1 MKNIVE
7 KINES
12 LYTPGT
18 GFDACDDLTREYN
31 NLFANISGTLLRKVD
46 VIIDRPV
53 YVLTGSI
60 IRSGCDFLYNRDIAV
75 TTYGGFMTPSEFL
88 SDRGYCIY
96 NNDGSKCCCMNG
108 SIYVCPADTSD
119 TPEDRLDS
127 IIISAVDD
135 MIDDED
141 YLIIA

>member
-12 LYTPGT
+12 LYTLGT
-18 GFDACDDLTREYN
+18 GFDACDYLTREYN

-46 VIIDRPV
+46 VIVDRPV
-53 YVLTGSI
+53 YVLTGSTL
-60 IRSGCDFLYNRDIAV
+60 RFRPGRDFLYNKDLAV
-75 TTYGGFMTPSEFL
+75 TTLEGSMTPSEFL
-88 SDRGYCIY
+88 NDRGYCIY
-96 NNDGSKCCCMNG
+96 DIDGSNCCANSCVNTN
-108 SIYVCPADTSD
+108 STE
-119 TPEDRLDS
+119 TTEDFLDP
-127 IIISAVDD
+127 IIVSAVAD

>member
-1 MKNIVE
+1 MKSIVE

-18 GFDACDDLTREYN
+18 GFDACDGLTREYN
-31 NLFANISGTLLRKVD
+31 NLFANLSGTLLRKVD

-60 IRSGCDFLYNRDIAV
+60 IRSGCDFLYDRDIAV
-75 TTYGGFMTPSEFL
+75 STPGGFMTPSEFL
-88 SDRGYCIY
+88 NDRGYCIY

-108 SIYVCPADTSD
+108 SIYTCSSET
-119 TPEDRLDS
+119 TEDRLDS
-127 IIISAVDD
+127 IIISAVAD

-141 YLIIA
+141 CLIIA

>member
-1 MKNIVE
+1 MKSIVE

-18 GFDACDDLTREYN
+18 GFDACDGLTREYN
-31 NLFANISGTLLRKVD
+31 NLFANISGALLRKAD

-60 IRSGCDFLYNRDIAV
+60 LRSGCDFLYSRDIAV
-75 TTYGGFMTPSEFL
+75 TTLRGSMTPSEFL
-88 SDRGYCIY
+88 NDLGYCIY

-108 SIYVCPADTSD
+108 SIYVCKTDTD
-119 TPEDRLDS
+119 EDPLDP
-127 IIISAVDD
+127 IIVSAVAD

>member
-1 MKNIVE
+1 MKSIVE

-12 LYTPGT
+12 LYTPGM
-18 GFDACDDLTREYN
+18 GFDACDGLTREYN
-31 NLFANISGTLLRKVD
+31 NLFANLSGTLLRKVD

-75 TTYGGFMTPSEFL
+75 STPGGFMTPSEFL
-88 SDRGYCIY
+88 NDRGYCIY

-108 SIYVCPADTSD
+108 SIYVCPTDTS
-119 TPEDRLDS
+119 EDRLDS
-127 IIISAVDD
+127 IILSAISD
-135 MIDDED
+135 MISDSD

>member
-18 GFDACDDLTREYN
+18 GFDACDGFTREYN
-31 NLFANISGTLLRKVD
+31 NLFANMSGTLLRKAD
-46 VIIDRPV
+46 VIVDRPV
-53 YVLTGSI
+53 YVLTGSAL
-60 IRSGCDFLYNRDIAV
+60 RSGCDFLYNRDIAI
-75 TTYGGFMTPSEFL
+75 TTPGGFMTPSEFL
-88 SDRGYCIY
+88 NDRGYCIY

-108 SIYVCPADTSD
+108 SIHVCSTDAT
-119 TPEDRLDS
+119 EDRLDS
-127 IIISAVDD
+127 IIISAVAD

-141 YLIIA
+141 CLIIA